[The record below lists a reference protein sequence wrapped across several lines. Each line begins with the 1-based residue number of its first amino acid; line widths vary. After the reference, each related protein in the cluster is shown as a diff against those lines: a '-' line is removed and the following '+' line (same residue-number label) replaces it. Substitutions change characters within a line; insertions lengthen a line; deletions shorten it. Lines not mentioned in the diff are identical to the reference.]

1 MFRRASSLL
10 IALAIIAL
18 AAPIAHAHD
27 VLVDSNPKDGA
38 HLEAAPAAITLEFNN
53 DLLDLGSGAAALVLT
68 NDDGTEIANGP
79 LSLDGREASF
89 QLPALD
95 AGSYR
100 AAWSVVSS
108 DGHRIQGALDFAVG
122 ESTPTVGESTPTDG
136 EKPTPQETTPE
147 QSDFP
152 DTFGFPRAVLPIFAI
167 GIIASMVLVIIKL
180 KRK

>member
-68 NDDGTEIANGP
+68 NDDGTEVANGP

-122 ESTPTVGESTPTDG
+122 ESTPTDG
-136 EKPTPQETTPE
+136 QKPTPQETTQE

>member
-68 NDDGTEIANGP
+68 NDDGTEVANGP

-122 ESTPTVGESTPTDG
+122 ESTPNDG
-136 EKPTPQETTPE
+136 EKPTPQETTQE

-152 DTFGFPRAVLPIFAI
+152 DTLGFPRAVLPIFAI

>member
-38 HLEAAPAAITLEFNN
+38 HLEAAPAAITLEFDN

-122 ESTPTVGESTPTDG
+122 GSTPNDG